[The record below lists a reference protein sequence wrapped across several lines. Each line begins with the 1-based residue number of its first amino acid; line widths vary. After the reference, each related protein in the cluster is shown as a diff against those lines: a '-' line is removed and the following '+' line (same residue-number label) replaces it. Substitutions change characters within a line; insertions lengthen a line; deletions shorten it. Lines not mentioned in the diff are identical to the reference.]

1 MSQQSFVPEKTDL
14 REFTFRSLV
23 IGLFLAVI
31 LGAANAYLGLRAG
44 MTIAATYPAAVI
56 GMAVLKLM
64 RGSILE
70 ENLTRTVGSIGESVA
85 AGAIFTIPA
94 FLISGVWV
102 KFNSFDAYIKTTALL
117 FVGGL
122 LGILFVTFLR
132 RVMVTDP
139 DLTFPESM
147 AAAEIHKA
155 GQKGSA
161 GAKFLFQAMGLGS
174 FFYLLGMF
182 NLYAASKDFIL
193 RVGRMGTSFVRL
205 GTAADST
212 QVAAGGTVAV
222 SGPGVFPA
230 FLGVGY
236 IIGPRLASLNFAGG
250 VLAWG
255 LFAPLLMFFL
265 GPELIS
271 KIYGP
276 GVIMA
281 DVEWGGLVTN
291 VWKFIIRP
299 IAVGGMLV
307 GAGYTLYRM
316 RKNLANGMKRSFSDV
331 KKAAG
336 ASQAVTRIEHD
347 LNVKVVLGGLGLT
360 FVCMILVYRVFAGA
374 IVPAI
379 AAAVVMGVAG
389 FFFAAV
395 SGNLVGTIGSSNNPI
410 SGLTLS
416 TLIIAALLMVLVG
429 ASGASGVAAVLGV
442 AAVVCVSSA
451 VAGEMLQD
459 LKVGH
464 ILGGTPWK
472 MQVGDIFGV
481 FLSAAVMYFPLM
493 LLHGAF
499 TFGSREL
506 SAPQAGLM
514 AALAKGIV
522 GGEMA
527 WPLVITGMF
536 LGLAMI
542 LLQVRS
548 PMLVAVG
555 MYLPLETTFAIFV
568 GGMIKGIIDKMK
580 DISPVVRS
588 RSILKWWTV
597 LSYSGGALYIV
608 YSAYSLFTH
617 NSQYVHNIVFLAV
630 VIVMFLIR
638 GRLWNSVKKSAAGV
652 DKPNAAQKARIDN
665 LGILLA
671 AGLIAGEGLTGL
683 LRALWKFLF
692 LQKAIGFD
700 IPTIIKNPPYWGGL
714 IVIGIMAYY
723 LIAIPLKHAGAA
735 DEPPPPS
742 AVI

>member
-1 MSQQSFVPEKTDL
+1 MSHQPYVPEKTDQ
-14 REFTFRSLV
+14 REFTLRAII
-23 IGLFLAVI
+23 IGLVLTVI

-56 GMAVLKLM
+56 GMAVLRIMK
-64 RGSILE
+64 GSILE
-70 ENLTRTVGSIGESVA
+70 ENIARTIGSIGESVA

-94 FLISGVWV
+94 FLISGAWL
-102 KFNSFDAYIKTTALL
+102 KFNTLEAYLKSSALM

-139 DLTFPESM
+139 DLVFPESV

-155 GQKGSA
+155 GQKGSQ
-161 GAKFLFQAMGLGS
+161 GAKHLFQAMGLGA
-174 FFYLLGMF
+174 LLYSLGVVQLF
-182 NLYAASKDFIL
+182 AASKDFIIK
-193 RVGRMGTSFVRL
+193 VGKIGTSFVRL
-205 GTAADST
+205 GAAKDAAT
-212 QVAAGGTVAV
+212 VGAGGTVAV
-222 SGPGVFPA
+222 SGPGIYPA
-230 FLGVGY
+230 YIGVGY

-265 GPELIS
+265 GPQLVERF
-271 KIYGP
+271 YGP
-276 GVIMA
+276 GVAAA
-281 DVEWGGLVTN
+281 DVNWVDMVTN

-316 RKNLANGMKRSFSDV
+316 RKNLAAGIKRSLGDV

-336 ASQAVTRIEHD
+336 QAEATSRLEKD
-347 LNVKVVLGGLGLT
+347 LNIKVVLAGLT
-360 FVCMILVYRVFAGA
+360 TTFVLMIFVYKIFAGA
-374 IVPAI
+374 WPPAI
-379 AAAVVMGVAG
+379 LAAVVMAIAG

-416 TLIIAALLMVLVG
+416 TLIIAALLMVVVG
-429 ASGASGVAAVLGV
+429 ATGMSGVAAVLGV

-464 ILGGTPWK
+464 ILGGTPYK
-472 MQVGDIFGV
+472 MQIGNIFGV
-481 FLSAAVMYFPLM
+481 LVASLVMYFPLM

-499 TFGSREL
+499 TFGSKDL
-506 SAPQAGLM
+506 PAPQAGLM
-514 AALAKGIV
+514 AALSQGIV

-527 WPLVITGMF
+527 WPLVIVGMLMGF
-536 LGLAMI
+536 AFI
-542 LLQVRS
+542 LVQVKS

-568 GGMIKGIIDKMK
+568 GGMIKG
-580 DISPVVRS
+580 
-588 RSILKWWTV
+588 L
-597 LSYSGGALYIV
+597 
-608 YSAYSLFTH
+608 
-617 NSQYVHNIVFLAV
+617 
-630 VIVMFLIR
+630 
-638 GRLWNSVKKSAAGV
+638 V
-652 DKPNAAQKARIDN
+652 DKSMAKRKFNAAQTARATN
-665 LGILLA
+665 VGILLA

-683 LRALWKFLF
+683 LRAAWKFFF
-692 LQKAIGFD
+692 LQNIIPFD
-700 IPTIIKNPPYWGGL
+700 IPTLFKSGKYFGVVDIYIGGL
-714 IVIGIMAYY
+714 AVLVLIGLY
-723 LIAIPLKHAGAA
+723 LIRVPLKNAGAA
-735 DEPPPPS
+735 DEPAPPS
-742 AVI
+742 AII

>member
-1 MSQQSFVPEKTDL
+1 MSHQPYVPEKTDQ
-14 REFTFRSLV
+14 REFTLRAII
-23 IGLFLAVI
+23 IGLVLTVI

-56 GMAVLKLM
+56 GMAVLRIMK
-64 RGSILE
+64 GSILE
-70 ENLTRTVGSIGESVA
+70 ENIARTIGSIGESVA

-94 FLISGVWV
+94 FLISGAWL
-102 KFNSFDAYIKTTALL
+102 KFNTLEAYLKSSALM

-139 DLTFPESM
+139 DLVFPESV

-155 GQKGSA
+155 GQKGSQ
-161 GAKFLFQAMGLGS
+161 GAKHLFQAMGLGA
-174 FFYLLGMF
+174 LLYSLGVVQLF
-182 NLYAASKDFIL
+182 AASKDFIIK
-193 RVGRMGTSFVRL
+193 VGKIGTSFVRL
-205 GTAADST
+205 GAAKDAAT
-212 QVAAGGTVAV
+212 VGAGGTVAV
-222 SGPGVFPA
+222 SGPGIYPA
-230 FLGVGY
+230 YIGVGY

-265 GPELIS
+265 GPQLVERF
-271 KIYGP
+271 YGP
-276 GVIMA
+276 GVAAA
-281 DVEWGGLVTN
+281 DVNWVDMVTN

-316 RKNLANGMKRSFSDV
+316 RKNLAAGIKRSLGDV

-336 ASQAVTRIEHD
+336 QAEATSRLEKD
-347 LNVKVVLGGLGLT
+347 LNIKVVLAGLT
-360 FVCMILVYRVFAGA
+360 TTFVLMIFVYKIFAGA
-374 IVPAI
+374 WPPAI
-379 AAAVVMGVAG
+379 LAAVVMAIAG

-416 TLIIAALLMVLVG
+416 TLIIAALLMVVVG
-429 ASGASGVAAVLGV
+429 ATGMSGVAAVLGV

-464 ILGGTPWK
+464 ILGGTPYK
-472 MQVGDIFGV
+472 MQIGNIFGV
-481 FLSAAVMYFPLM
+481 LVASLVMYFPLM

-499 TFGSREL
+499 TFGSKDL
-506 SAPQAGLM
+506 PAPQAGLM
-514 AALAKGIV
+514 AALSQGIV

-527 WPLVITGMF
+527 WPLVIVGMLMGF
-536 LGLAMI
+536 AFI
-542 LLQVRS
+542 LVQVKS

-568 GGMIKGIIDKMK
+568 GGMIKG
-580 DISPVVRS
+580 
-588 RSILKWWTV
+588 L
-597 LSYSGGALYIV
+597 
-608 YSAYSLFTH
+608 
-617 NSQYVHNIVFLAV
+617 
-630 VIVMFLIR
+630 
-638 GRLWNSVKKSAAGV
+638 V
-652 DKPNAAQKARIDN
+652 DKSMAKRKFNAAQTARATN
-665 LGILLA
+665 VGILLA

-683 LRALWKFLF
+683 LRAAWKFFF
-692 LQKAIGFD
+692 LQNIIPFD
-700 IPTIIKNPPYWGGL
+700 IPTLFKSGKYFGVVDIYIGGL
-714 IVIGIMAYY
+714 AVLVLIGLY
-723 LIAIPLKHAGAA
+723 LIRVPLKNAGAA
-735 DEPPPPS
+735 DEPAPPS